1 MTSASVKPRENT
13 QIMIVEK
20 TPTVLKLTTSQ
31 VDEHHRFDRFKDR
44 LRKKFIEFNET
55 CLVCFQK
62 EKTVRCGGFQRLE
75 TLMQGGSDRLKT
87 PERSLKD
94 SGKVSPKTL
103 N

>member
-62 EKTVRCGGFQRLE
+62 EKTGRCSGFQRLE
-75 TLMQGGSDRLKT
+75 TLMQGGSDHLKT
-87 PERSLKD
+87 RVNALKD
-94 SGKVSPKTL
+94 SRKISPKTL

>member
-1 MTSASVKPRENT
+1 MTSASVKPSENT

-31 VDEHHRFDRFKDR
+31 VDVHHRFDRFKDR

-55 CLVCFQK
+55 CLVCFKK
-62 EKTVRCGGFQRLE
+62 EKTVRWAGFQSLE
-75 TLMQGGSDRLKT
+75 THMQGGSDRLKT
-87 PERSLKD
+87 RVIAQKD
-94 SGKVSPKTL
+94 SRKISAKTL